1 MSAPGS
7 GAAGAGAGTG
17 AGAGAGAGTA
27 TTAVGREGARR
38 FARFLA
44 TGGIAAAANLGSR
57 MLFSLWLPYTTAIVL
72 AWVVGVSCGYLL
84 ARRYVFGAGG
94 QRTWRSAAAFT
105 AVNLFA
111 LPQTWAVSVGLAQ
124 HLMPAVGFGWHAQDL
139 AHLAGVGAPVF
150 TSYFAHRN
158 WSFR

>member
-7 GAAGAGAGTG
+7 GAAGTA
-17 AGAGAGAGTA
+17 AGAGAGLPA
-27 TTAVGREGARR
+27 GREGTRR

-94 QRTWRSAAAFT
+94 QRPWRSAATFT

-111 LPQTWAVSVGLAQ
+111 LLQTWAVSVGLAQ
-124 HLMPAVGFGWHAQDL
+124 HLLPAIGFDWHAQDL

-150 TSYFAHRN
+150 TSYFAHRS